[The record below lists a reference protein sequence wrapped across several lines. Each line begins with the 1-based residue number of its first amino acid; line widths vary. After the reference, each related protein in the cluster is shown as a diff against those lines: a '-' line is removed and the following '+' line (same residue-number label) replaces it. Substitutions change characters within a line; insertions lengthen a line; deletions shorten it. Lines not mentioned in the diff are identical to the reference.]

1 MKEVK
6 KAYHNKHLISI
17 HIAVILFGMA
27 GLFGKLILLPALV
40 IVIGRVFFAS
50 LVLGS
55 ILGLK
60 KNSNLSI
67 PRGKDLMQL
76 IFLGILLAFHWF
88 SFFHSIQ
95 LSTIAIG
102 LLTFATFPVFTTL
115 LEPLVFSEKFE
126 ASYLLI
132 ALFSGIGVFLIIPEF
147 RLESAMTRGVI
158 WGILSGLSFAIL
170 SILNRKML
178 NSVPAL
184 KITFYQDLFAFLVLI
199 PFLFFFDF
207 RISFQ
212 DWMLLILLGSIFTA
226 LAHFLFINGLS
237 SVNVR
242 NASII
247 SSLEPVYGIIFAML
261 ILNEFPSNKTLI
273 GGLIILACAIFSSVK
288 ASR

>member
-1 MKEVK
+1 MKEGK
-6 KAYHNKHLISI
+6 KAYYFKHLISI
-17 HIAVILFGMA
+17 HIAVLLFGMA
-27 GLFGKLILLPALV
+27 GLFGKLILIPAIV

-50 LVLGS
+50 AVLGI

-60 KNSNLSI
+60 RNRSLSI
-67 PRGKDLMQL
+67 PKGNNLVQL

-126 ASYLLI
+126 PFYLLI
-132 ALFSGIGVFLIIPEF
+132 ALFSGLGIFLIIPEF
-147 RLESAMTRGVI
+147 QLESAMTRGVI
-158 WGILSGLSFAIL
+158 WGVLSGLSFAIL
-170 SILNRKML
+170 SIFNRKML
-178 NSVPAL
+178 KSVAAL
-184 KITFYQDLFAFLVLI
+184 KITFYQDLFAFLVLV
-199 PFLFFFDF
+199 PFIFFIDF
-207 RISFQ
+207 SITLQ
-212 DWMLLILLGSIFTA
+212 DWVLLILLGSVFTA

-237 SVNVR
+237 SVKVR

-247 SSLEPVYGIIFAML
+247 SSLEPVYGIVFAML
-261 ILNEFPSNKTLI
+261 ILNEFPSSKTLI
-273 GGLIILACAIFSSVK
+273 GGLIILACAIFSTVK